1 LSRIVGRG
9 NVLQYYY
16 SVYCLSYALYLL
28 LVIMATE
35 WFMADRF
42 LTYGYVTIVNQ
53 ACHLPTSF
61 QV

>member
-1 LSRIVGRG
+1 
-9 NVLQYYY
+9 
-16 SVYCLSYALYLL
+16 LSYALYLL